1 MQTEGYK
8 TNQMGG
14 ARAKLIRGKNEINRN
29 YIYQD
34 YNPNINTGRNN
45 EPRDSYSKI
54 HIESRNNTNLKKGTL
69 SARHNKGYSLYNRI
83 PQLISFEDIYTKKR
97 HLKSNIDIEKEN
109 LSEYVE
115 IPKEEYQMHA
125 NKDTFFMEGGMN
137 TGRYK
142 FRGEAA
148 IITEEHF
155 PSPIG
160 KISEEQ
166 IMQEIARRTKKKEKK
181 IKYEV
186 MDKFYTLTEF
196 ERKTKEKDVK
206 DYEIEIEKKG
216 LNSTNKKGNYQIQLG
231 GDMQSNSKT
240 QILQNTKSQA
250 QSQVGGINIKS
261 KLETQVQSQSQIQ
274 NQAQTQ
280 VQSQS
285 QIQNQAQTQTQT
297 QTQTQIQA
305 AQSNKRMEGGIQSQI
320 KMNNSGSSSSY
331 QNQNINFDKNINI
344 KTGKLISPIDNYSKY
359 LLEQINKIRI
369 DPQSFIGMIEDAKAN
384 IIKYKNGG
392 FVYNGKIKIALSEGY
407 PAFNEAIEFLK
418 NTEAMEILEFSP
430 QITPELPKSIEEI
443 KDVNDL
449 KNKVENM
456 VNEGINIR
464 SYWKDIIRD
473 PEISF
478 LLMIVDDHGSRRGR
492 KRKDILNPKMKYIG
506 ISSVEIN
513 GNFVCYITLSP
524 AKTLI

>member
-1 MQTEGYK
+1 
-8 TNQMGG
+8 
-14 ARAKLIRGKNEINRN
+14 
-29 YIYQD
+29 
-34 YNPNINTGRNN
+34 
-45 EPRDSYSKI
+45 
-54 HIESRNNTNLKKGTL
+54 
-69 SARHNKGYSLYNRI
+69 
-83 PQLISFEDIYTKKR
+83 
-97 HLKSNIDIEKEN
+97 
-109 LSEYVE
+109 
-115 IPKEEYQMHA
+115 
-125 NKDTFFMEGGMN
+125 
-137 TGRYK
+137 
-142 FRGEAA
+142 
-148 IITEEHF
+148 
-155 PSPIG
+155 
-160 KISEEQ
+160 
-166 IMQEIARRTKKKEKK
+166 MQEIARRTKRKEKK

-261 KLETQVQSQSQIQ
+261 KLE
-274 NQAQTQ
+274 TQ